1 MELSRFQQEV
11 FLTAVQHGWWPMREE
26 SFSNNSDVN
35 AIAMSPLKLEEVNIP
50 EKLALMH
57 SEISEALEHYRQG
70 SEVLFMTEDGKPD
83 GMWIELADCIIRI
96 LDLAGAYGI
105 DMEYYLR
112 VKADYNKTR
121 PYRHGDKK
129 C

>member
-1 MELSRFQQEV
+1 MDINKFQDECFQ
-11 FLTAVQHGWWPMREE
+11 TAFEHGWWPVKEE
-26 SFSNNSDVN
+26 THDLIT
-35 AIAMSPLKLEEVNIP
+35 AGPSPVDLEQVNIP

-57 SEISEALEHYRQG
+57 SEISEALEHFRAG
-70 SEVLFMTEDGKPD
+70 NEELFTDSTGKPD

-96 LDLAGAYGI
+96 LDLAGAYGVS
-105 DMEYYLR
+105 MEYMLR

-121 PYRHGDKK
+121 PFRHGNKK